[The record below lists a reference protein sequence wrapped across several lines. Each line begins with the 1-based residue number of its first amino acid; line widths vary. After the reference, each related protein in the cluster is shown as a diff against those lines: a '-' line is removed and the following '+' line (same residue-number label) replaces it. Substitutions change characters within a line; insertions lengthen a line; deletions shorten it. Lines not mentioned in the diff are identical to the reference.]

1 MLDER
6 YLIRSHATQPSCH
19 ACHGAWLECRH
30 IACIDVS
37 GEGLLSI
44 KDGQCFVPDPSAD
57 LCKRRGH
64 CVFLSRLVV
73 VRLTIDAIAEV
84 EEVVVVVKYCRILYA
99 DVVPVLR
106 IVFVVD
112 LALVTAED
120 HELIDT
126 IAEFRW
132 EFEEVKSRSRLLCRN
147 SLLLEG
153 LLGSATG
160 CYESAVES
168 SSIQKGRL
176 LQQMSPHRV
185 QAIFH
190 DGLHF
195 EAIADRHDWAVNV
208 IE

>member
-1 MLDER
+1 MTHRE
-6 YLIRSHATQPSCH
+6 
-19 ACHGAWLECRH
+19 
-30 IACIDVS
+30 
-37 GEGLLSI
+37 GEQYHL
-44 KDGQCFVPDPSAD
+44 
-57 LCKRRGH
+57 
-64 CVFLSRLVV
+64 
-73 VRLTIDAIAEV
+73 
-84 EEVVVVVKYCRILYA
+84 
-99 DVVPVLR
+99 
-106 IVFVVD
+106 
-112 LALVTAED
+112 
-120 HELIDT
+120 
-126 IAEFRW
+126 
-132 EFEEVKSRSRLLCRN
+132 
-147 SLLLEG
+147 LLLEG